1 MGGRMRDINRI
12 DKILSLIGEE
22 WKKAPDLRFGQ
33 LFFNLQRWENNNLFD
48 YKDEKL
54 INCLQDYMK
63 EALGRE

>member
-1 MGGRMRDINRI
+1 MRDINRI
-12 DKILSLIGEE
+12 LFLIGEE

-54 INCLQDYMK
+54 IKCLQDYMK